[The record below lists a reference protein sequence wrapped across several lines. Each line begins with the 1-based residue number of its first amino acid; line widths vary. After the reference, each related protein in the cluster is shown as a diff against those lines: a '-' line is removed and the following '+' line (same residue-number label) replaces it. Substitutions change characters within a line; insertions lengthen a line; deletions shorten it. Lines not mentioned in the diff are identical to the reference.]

1 MSIPF
6 VDPLKSPN
14 LNSGILRKTATYY
27 TVLTVLPAL
36 PAKLLL
42 MKNNPPCYENKTF
55 TILYGARRHAFL

>member
-36 PAKLLL
+36 ARKATFDEKQPALL
-42 MKNNPPCYENKTF
+42 
-55 TILYGARRHAFL
+55 